1 MLKTANNKIA
11 GWWA

>member
-1 MLKTANNKIA
+1 MLKTADNKIA